1 MENRRKEIRRAND
14 CPAEKCTAITGVA
27 KQIKWMGSTFLIVI
41 TILSTIL
48 LFLVKSTQ
56 STAETTRQDIADFIK
71 THTGILITDASRM
84 GMILTQLEIQGNV
97 SQNTTDIQIKI
108 LERLA
113 RLEEKHEKK

>member
-14 CPAEKCTAITGVA
+14 CPAEKCTAITHVA
-27 KQIKWMGSTFLIVI
+27 TQIKWMGSTFLVIV
-41 TILSTIL
+41 TILTTIL

-56 STAETTRQDIADFIK
+56 STAETTRKDIADFIQ
-71 THTGILITDASRM
+71 THTGILISDANRM
-84 GMILTQLEIQGNV
+84 GMILTQLDMQGTV
-97 SQNTTDIQIKI
+97 SQNTTEIQIKI